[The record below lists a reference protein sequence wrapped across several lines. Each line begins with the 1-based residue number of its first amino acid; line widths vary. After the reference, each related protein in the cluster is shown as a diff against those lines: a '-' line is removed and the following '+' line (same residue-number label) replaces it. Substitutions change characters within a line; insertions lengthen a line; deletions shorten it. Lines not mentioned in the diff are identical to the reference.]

1 MVIKLPR
8 SRESTPVA
16 VTAFDRG
23 TTSRDGSCHS
33 VDSHTSEE
41 QNWVHSH
48 ESNIRMRLP
57 QFATILASPVCE
69 SMQPQMRARIQG
81 LQGLRSPAEPT
92 TPPWRG
98 ATVSAEDEPLLLT
111 LQSAVKA
118 LLQTAQHLS
127 MLTENASEVEV
138 FCNTL
143 EPVLLHKF
151 KSRQFG
157 IFTVHPWALVEH
169 SEHRGDAEAEAVRLA
184 RSVGSSDAARL
195 RAWIYVQLNQRSLR
209 QTLSELLDDQA
220 LRGMFFTEPALL
232 NRLECRQLLSDLLR
246 PLGPATSSCRPVL
259 PARRG
264 RGPRVR
270 RRRGRRRLSSPSRR
284 RRGRDA
290 RLSRGHR
297 V

>member
-1 MVIKLPR
+1 M
-8 SRESTPVA
+8 
-16 VTAFDRG
+16 
-23 TTSRDGSCHS
+23 
-33 VDSHTSEE
+33 
-41 QNWVHSH
+41 
-48 ESNIRMRLP
+48 
-57 QFATILASPVCE
+57 
-69 SMQPQMRARIQG
+69 
-81 LQGLRSPAEPT
+81 
-92 TPPWRG
+92 
-98 ATVSAEDEPLLLT
+98 SAEDEPLLLT

-220 LRGMFFTEPALL
+220 IRGMFFTEPALL
-232 NRLECRQLLSDLLR
+232 NRQLLSDLLR
-246 PLGPATSSCRPVL
+246 PLAGLSFRLGVAAGLASVAVVGDDDFQALRDDAADETPGYREVTEFDHAPPTTLLPPFSPAAAAAAPARTVEAAPTLAEAPATAPAASKSTPERATAHGDASMSSSGV
-259 PARRG
+259 
-264 RGPRVR
+264 
-270 RRRGRRRLSSPSRR
+270 
-284 RRGRDA
+284 
-290 RLSRGHR
+290 
-297 V
+297 

>member
-1 MVIKLPR
+1 
-8 SRESTPVA
+8 
-16 VTAFDRG
+16 
-23 TTSRDGSCHS
+23 
-33 VDSHTSEE
+33 
-41 QNWVHSH
+41 
-48 ESNIRMRLP
+48 
-57 QFATILASPVCE
+57 
-69 SMQPQMRARIQG
+69 MRARRQG

-184 RSVGSSDAARL
+184 RAV
-195 RAWIYVQLNQRSLR
+195 
-209 QTLSELLDDQA
+209 
-220 LRGMFFTEPALL
+220 
-232 NRLECRQLLSDLLR
+232 
-246 PLGPATSSCRPVL
+246 
-259 PARRG
+259 G
-264 RGPRVR
+264 RGTCYTSLVGPPRDVR
-270 RRRGRRRLSSPSRR
+270 ASSYLVAFRGV
-284 RRGRDA
+284 GIA
-290 RLSRGHR
+290 AK
-297 V
+297 

>member
-1 MVIKLPR
+1 M
-8 SRESTPVA
+8 
-16 VTAFDRG
+16 
-23 TTSRDGSCHS
+23 
-33 VDSHTSEE
+33 
-41 QNWVHSH
+41 
-48 ESNIRMRLP
+48 
-57 QFATILASPVCE
+57 
-69 SMQPQMRARIQG
+69 
-81 LQGLRSPAEPT
+81 
-92 TPPWRG
+92 
-98 ATVSAEDEPLLLT
+98 SAEDEPLLLT

-246 PLGPATSSCRPVL
+246 PLAGLSFRLGVAAGLASVTVVDDDDFQALRTADTSHESHT
-259 PARRG
+259 
-264 RGPRVR
+264 
-270 RRRGRRRLSSPSRR
+270 PSRQSPP
-284 RRGRDA
+284 DTTHPPSYVSTCEMCC
-290 RLSRGHR
+290 LLI
-297 V
+297 